1 MQIDMEK
8 EPPMYK
14 VSDTHLVK
22 SWLMHPM
29 APAVEPPEVVKKR
42 HRVLSNVYS
51 EPVLVNNP
59 SEY

>member
-1 MQIDMEK
+1 MKVDMEK

-14 VSDTHLVK
+14 VSDSHLVK

-29 APAVEPPEVVKKR
+29 APAVEPPAVVKKQ
-42 HRVLSNVYS
+42 HRELKNNY
-51 EPVLVNNP
+51 PQPILVENP